1 MLGWDNMIGQYFYNN
16 STRNV
21 VVAFG
26 TIFNT
31 IQLHKKDGSGNIVQ
45 SMKVPLAYGPK
56 QKWLSRLTED
66 PNLNKKVAVTLP
78 RIGFEISGIAY
89 DPARKLQKTVKVKK
103 VADGTDTNQVKSG
116 FMPVPYNINFEL
128 YVLSKNSDDALQI
141 VEQIL
146 PFFQPDYTVTMKE
159 VPELDIIRDV
169 PIILNS
175 VGYEDDYEGTFT
187 SRRSII
193 YTLSFTAKYYMY
205 GPVTASNIIRKV
217 QVDQYA
223 DLPVNSPK
231 REQRYSV
238 TPNPSNV
245 APTSFDPSDEDN
257 FGFNEVTSF
266 FQDAKNYD
274 EKSGTDTDDA

>member
-1 MLGWDNMIGQYFYNN
+1 MLGQQFYHE
-16 STRNV
+16 TMRKV

-26 TIFNT
+26 TIFNN
-31 IQLHKKDGSGNIVQ
+31 INIVRKNNSGTIIQ
-45 SMKVPLAYGPK
+45 KMKVPLAYGPK

-146 PFFQPDYTVTMKE
+146 PYFQPDYTITLNDMSDMGIK
-159 VPELDIIRDV
+159 RDV
-169 PIILNS
+169 PIILSS
-175 VGYEDDYEGTFT
+175 VSYEDSYQGNFEE
-187 SRRSII
+187 RRAIM
-193 YTLSFTAKYYMY
+193 YTMTFTAKFYLY
-205 GPVTASNIIRKV
+205 GPVTSDKVIKTV
-217 QVDQYA
+217 QVDQYTDA
-223 DLPVNSPK
+223 EINAPS
-231 REQRYSV
+231 REQRYTV
-238 TPNPSNV
+238 TPNPAS
-245 APTSFDPSDEDN
+245 ADADDD
-257 FGFNEVTSF
+257 FGFSETSSF
-266 FQDAKNYD
+266 FQDAKNFD
-274 EKSGTDTDDA
+274 TTSGTDVKKG